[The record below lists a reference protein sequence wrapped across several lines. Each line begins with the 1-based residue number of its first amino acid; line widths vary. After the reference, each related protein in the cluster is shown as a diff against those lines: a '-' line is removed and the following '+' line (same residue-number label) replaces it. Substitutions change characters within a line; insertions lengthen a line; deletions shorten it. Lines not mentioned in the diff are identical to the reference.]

1 MSDDELPA
9 FLTVEEAA
17 RVLRIG
23 RTKAYAMVTEH
34 RVTGGTSGMPARDL
48 GGVLRVPLA
57 WIKEMAG
64 GELDP
69 AVVRA
74 ALSKP
79 KSKSKPAPVPDP
91 VIDLTDPAPA
101 PEPQPRPTRRSRAHD
116 NAHPALFDLPPA
128 S

>member
-23 RTKAYAMVTEH
+23 RTKAYAMVTEW
-34 RVTGGTSGMPARDL
+34 RVTGGKRGMPVRDL

-79 KSKSKPAPVPDP
+79 KIAAVPEP
-91 VIDLTDPAPA
+91 VIDLTDPKTIDEPA
-101 PEPQPRPTRRSRAHD
+101 PRPARRARHQPTDQA
-116 NAHPALFDLPPA
+116 ALFDLPPA

>member
-1 MSDDELPA
+1 MSVDELPA

-17 RVLRIG
+17 AVLRIG
-23 RTKAYAMVTEH
+23 RTKAYAMATEW
-34 RVTGGTSGMPARDL
+34 RVTDGKRGMPVRDF

-57 WIKEMAG
+57 SIKEMAG

-69 AVVRA
+69 ALVRA

-79 KSKSKPAPVPDP
+79 KLASVPDP
-91 VIDLTDPAPA
+91 VIDLTEPDPVIDLTGPEQRPA
-101 PEPQPRPTRRSRAHD
+101 RRSRRQPKD
-116 NAHPALFDLPPA
+116 QLDLFDLPPA

>member
-1 MSDDELPA
+1 MSDEELPA
-9 FLTVEEAA
+9 FLMVEEAA

-23 RTKAYAMVTEH
+23 RTKAYAMVTEW
-34 RVTGGTSGMPARDL
+34 RVTDGKSGLPVRDL

-57 WIKEMAG
+57 WVKEMAG

-69 AVVRA
+69 GVVRA

-79 KSKSKPAPVPDP
+79 KPTLAPVADD
-91 VIDLTDPAPA
+91 VIDLTDPEPTPA
-101 PEPQPRPTRRSRAHD
+101 PQPRSTRRARTHQTPQ
-116 NAHPALFDLPPA
+116 PALFDLPPA

>member
-1 MSDDELPA
+1 MNDDELPA

-23 RTKAYAMVTEH
+23 RTKAYAMVTEY
-34 RVTGGTSGMPARDL
+34 RVTDGKSGMPVRDY

-57 WIKEMAG
+57 WIKGMAG

-79 KSKSKPAPVPDP
+79 KLSAVPEP
-91 VIDLTDPAPA
+91 VIDLTDPKPID
-101 PEPQPRPTRRSRAHD
+101 EPQPRAARRSRRQPAD
-116 NAHPALFDLPPA
+116 QPALFDLPPA

>member
-1 MSDDELPA
+1 MSDELPA

-23 RTKAYAMVTEH
+23 RTKAYAMVNEH
-34 RVTGGTSGMPARDL
+34 RVTGGKSGMPARDL

-79 KSKSKPAPVPDP
+79 KLATVPDP

-101 PEPQPRPTRRSRAHD
+101 PQPQPRPTRRSRTHSTAQS
-116 NAHPALFDLPPA
+116 ALFDLPPA